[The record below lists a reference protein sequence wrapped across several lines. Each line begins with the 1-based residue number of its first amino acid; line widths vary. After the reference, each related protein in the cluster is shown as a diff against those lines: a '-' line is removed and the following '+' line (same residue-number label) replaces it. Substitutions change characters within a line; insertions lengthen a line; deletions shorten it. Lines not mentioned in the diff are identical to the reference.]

1 MDPALLD
8 RRRGSITDGSG
19 STEADA
25 ETISTSS
32 HSAACS
38 PGKPKIN
45 GDEVPSID
53 ASVHALI
60 LYMTTKELSADIKKI
75 YKNLATIEAKC
86 ITIDATQAAEPKVP
100 LTNEQWQTLVALH
113 RTLRTRSRFLSIVI
127 GNGSCIMHGNV
138 AMQVITNN
146 DRTDL
151 RYAPRVVAARAC

>member
-1 MDPALLD
+1 MDPALPD
-8 RRRGSITDGSG
+8 RRRGSITVGSG

-38 PGKPKIN
+38 PSKPQIN

-53 ASVHALI
+53 ASVHAPI
-60 LYMTTKELSADIKKI
+60 LYMTTKELSADLKKI

-86 ITIDATQAAEPKVP
+86 IYIDAAQAAEPKVP

-113 RTLRTRSRFLSIVI
+113 RTLLYDHHDFIMVSIAKWQFDHRSD
-127 GNGSCIMHGNV
+127 C
-138 AMQVITNN
+138 
-146 DRTDL
+146 
-151 RYAPRVVAARAC
+151 